1 MLHKVKRRAL
11 YSLGLILGFVLTYVY
26 RDSVPDTLK
35 ATLDIPKA
43 SADVPYSQ
51 GGYIA
56 YELGPATDGGG
67 PGGGR

>member
-43 SADVPYSQ
+43 SADVPYSEA
-51 GGYIA
+51 GYPD
-56 YELGPATDGGG
+56 GPASPASDGSG